1 MLGKHAAKSGHA
13 RLGLAVR
20 GLAFAPFEFLATH
33 WHPGVVGL
41 NVENIGIARLGGA
54 FLAQPFCHI
63 RTDAQDFALDLA
75 LSHDNAPH
83 FLKMKRGFLVAG
95 LVGTF
100 QANEPGQ
107 RGSVAAFQAK
117 GLIGGMVALFLA
129 GVVVVGAP
137 QDRVPED
144 ALDLDGLPTF
154 TDFAGLGLVSGV
166 DFVGGFLE
174 ELADKIRSGFENG
187 VAQEFF
193 QIGDVGT
200 TGLGGAEGVDQLL
213 DFLLAGEV
221 EDFLV

>member
-1 MLGKHAAKSGHA
+1 MLGEHAAESRHA
-13 RLGLAVR
+13 RLGLAV
-20 GLAFAPFEFLATH
+20 GSLAFAPFEFLATH
-33 WHPGVVGL
+33 WHTGVVGL

-54 FLAQPFCHI
+54 FLAQPFGDI
-63 RTDAQDFALDLA
+63 RTDAQNFALDLA

-83 FLKMKRGFLVAG
+83 FLQMKRGFLVAG

-100 QANEPGQ
+100 QADEPGQ
-107 RGSVAAFQAK
+107 RGCVAAFQTE

-129 GVVVVGAP
+129 GVVVIGAP